1 MLCYFA
7 DVVVYLLRREGEK
20 NKKRRLTKTP
30 SRHNKRGRR
39 NELASALLSRP
50 SFPSIRCGFPFPF
63 HRSRASLRPESYA
76 LRTRPPIPVGRP
88 CCATSACLAHGCQS
102 RVFIGVA
109 VGTLHSVVESTTAG
123 RSPRTA
129 AENAVVTSC
138 GRLARVDA
146 TGRAAL
152 GSQTELAASSCSR
165 RGLIWTTPSR
175 IACDMPSRVGS
186 LLISTLPPI
195 LACLPRCLICSHA
208 AVLPLLLFYFACL
221 LSCLILLARLLV
233 LACSPQHR
241 RVADMALATRCSL

>member
-1 MLCYFA
+1 VRLSDSNPM
-7 DVVVYLLRREGEK
+7 RRGHV
-20 NKKRRLTKTP
+20 L
-30 SRHNKRGRR
+30 
-39 NELASALLSRP
+39 
-50 SFPSIRCGFPFPF
+50 
-63 HRSRASLRPESYA
+63 
-76 LRTRPPIPVGRP
+76 PVGRP

-129 AENAVVTSC
+129 AQNAVVTSC
-138 GRLARVDA
+138 GWLARVDA

-195 LACLPRCLICSHA
+195 LACLLRCLICSHA
-208 AVLPLLLFYFACL
+208 AVLP
-221 LSCLILLARLLV
+221 SCFFILLA
-233 LACSPQHR
+233 C
-241 RVADMALATRCSL
+241 